1 MNGRFGG
8 GDMFELILVLF
19 VPAILI
25 IFLFDFAKFRQ
36 QNQTIIEQ
44 NEKVISLLEEIK
56 NK

>member
-1 MNGRFGG
+1 ML
-8 GDMFELILVLF
+8 ELILVLF